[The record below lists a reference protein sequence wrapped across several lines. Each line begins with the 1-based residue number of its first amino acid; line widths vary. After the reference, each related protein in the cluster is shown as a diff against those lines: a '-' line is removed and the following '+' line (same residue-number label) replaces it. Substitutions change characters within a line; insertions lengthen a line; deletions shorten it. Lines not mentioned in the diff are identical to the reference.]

1 MANHTNNRGHRKK
14 IKIDF
19 KELERLCYMQCSEQE
34 VAQWFHCSI
43 DTIAS
48 RVREKFGLS
57 FPEYFEKHRV
67 GGLISLRRNMFKMSE
82 NHPSM
87 AIFLAKNWLGM
98 ADKQEIEHSGNI
110 NNKAEDMSDE
120 ELANII
126 ASRRS
131 RRVTEEATGS

>member
-14 IKIDF
+14 IEIDF
-19 KELERLCYMQCSEQE
+19 KELERLCYMQCTEQE
-34 VAQWFHCSI
+34 MAQWFHCSI
-43 DTIAS
+43 DTIAL
-48 RVREKFGLS
+48 RIREKFGIS
-57 FPEYFEKHRV
+57 YPEYFEKHRV

-82 NHPSM
+82 NHPNM

-110 NNKAEDMSDE
+110 SNKAEDMSDE

-131 RRVTEEATGS
+131 RGASKEAPSP